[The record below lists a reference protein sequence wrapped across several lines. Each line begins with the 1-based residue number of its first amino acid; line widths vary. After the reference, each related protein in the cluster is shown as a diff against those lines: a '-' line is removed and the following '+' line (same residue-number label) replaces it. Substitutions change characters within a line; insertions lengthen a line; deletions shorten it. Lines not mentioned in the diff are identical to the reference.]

1 MVKAFCPGHITC
13 FFAPAGDPSDDILHR
28 GSLGA
33 GIRTSL
39 GTTAEVTERSGPGVH
54 MVMDGQETDLPV
66 TRDVV
71 EHMAPGRGLDI
82 TIENGL
88 PCGEGFGMSAS
99 GAIAVALA
107 LSEIIGTDRQDAFE
121 KAHAAEIRGGGGL
134 GDVSAIQCLAHQPV
148 RVRQGIAPYG
158 KTIGTGVRFERL
170 TLAVL
175 GSKMNTGKVLSDPA
189 TYSLIQNAGRTAV
202 AEYLEGPDY
211 GALFT
216 LSNRFSS
223 ETGLECEA
231 VNSALKKFRAEK
243 YHAAMCMLGNSIFTD
258 APADVTESLLG
269 ENVAVFTCG
278 STDAAPRII
287 RRE

>member
-1 MVKAFCPGHITC
+1 MVTVFCPGHITC
-13 FFAPAGDPSDDILHR
+13 FFAPAGDPSDDILRR
-28 GSLGA
+28 GSIGA

-39 GTTAEVTERSGPGVH
+39 GTSAEVTERSGQGLH
-54 MVMDGQETDLPV
+54 LVMDGQEADLPV
-66 TRDVV
+66 TRNVA
-71 EHMAPGRGLDI
+71 ESMAPGRGFDI
-82 TIENGL
+82 MIENEL

-107 LSEIIGTDRQDAFE
+107 LSQIIGSDTQDAFE

-134 GDVSAIQCLAHQPV
+134 GDVSAIQCPAHQPV

-158 KTIGTGVRFERL
+158 ETVGTGVRFDIL

-175 GSKMNTGKVLSDPA
+175 GSNMNTGRVLGDSE
-189 TYSLIQNAGRTAV
+189 TYSAIQTAGRKAV
-202 AEYLEGPDY
+202 AEYLDGPNQET
-211 GALFT
+211 LFS

-231 VNSALKKFRAEK
+231 VSSALKKLRSEN

-269 ENVAVFTCG
+269 EDAAVFSCC
-278 STDAAPRII
+278 STDAAPRFI
-287 RRE
+287 RKG